1 MNIPKLNTEKLWK
14 TTGNLLVRERERRK
28 QLWNETPKI

>member
-14 TTGNLLVRERERRK
+14 TTGNLLVREREK
-28 QLWNETPKI
+28 KTVME